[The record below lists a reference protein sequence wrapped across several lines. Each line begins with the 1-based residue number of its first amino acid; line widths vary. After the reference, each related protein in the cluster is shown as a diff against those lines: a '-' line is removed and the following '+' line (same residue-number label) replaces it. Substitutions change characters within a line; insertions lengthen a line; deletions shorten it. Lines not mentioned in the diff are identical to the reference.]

1 MSERPDN
8 TDCTPR
14 QRRHQRR
21 SRDRE
26 KAFLAALAAGK
37 SVAAAAAAA
46 GVARRTAYNWRESD
60 AAFAAAWDEAWEA
73 GTDRL
78 EDLALQGAEAGSEK
92 LLLALLKA
100 RRPQRYTRSIIE
112 HGGSLELT
120 LKTASETLDAKLARL
135 TQR

>member
-1 MSERPDN
+1 MPARPIG

-21 SRDRE
+21 NRE
-26 KAFLAALAAGK
+26 CESTFCQALAAGK

-46 GVARRTAYNWRESD
+46 GIARRTAYNWRED
-60 AAFAAAWDEAWEA
+60 ITFAADWDEAWEA
-73 GTDRL
+73 GTDKL
-78 EDLALQGAEAGSEK
+78 EDLALQAAEAGSEK

-120 LKTASETLDAKLARL
+120 LKTASESLDAKLARL
-135 TQR
+135 PQS